1 MFHELESGNVLLV
14 YLKDQFSLLATYLL
28 ACILVAYWLFIS
40 NYKAHINVLWTFSRS
55 SQVTIIYI
63 ALFMVQIVS
72 KQLYSITAL

>member
-40 NYKAHINVLWTFSRS
+40 NYKAHINVL
-55 SQVTIIYI
+55 
-63 ALFMVQIVS
+63 
-72 KQLYSITAL
+72 